1 MNDEYL
7 WDKTGDDPGIRS
19 LENALS
25 EFRMRSGPAP
35 VIPPAVATVADEPKR
50 RGFFR
55 LGFAFGA
62 VAAIVA
68 AVALIGWIGVR
79 DQNVTGIKP
88 PPARAEDP
96 SVATIVTPP
105 DVSEPRTEAAPRP
118 RPRKTGPRVI
128 KTVYFK
134 RAKADPKRDQ
144 KLDDRPLL
152 DESQLTAEE
161 RQAFEKL
168 MLALSI
174 TSSKLKIV
182 KDKLNGGGE

>member
-7 WDKTGDDPGIRS
+7 WDKTGDDPGIRK

-25 EFRMRSGPAP
+25 EFRMQPGNAP
-35 VIPPAVATVADEPKR
+35 VIRPAAAAVEPGR
-50 RGFFR
+50 RGVFR
-55 LGFAFGA
+55 LGFAFAA
-62 VAAIVA
+62 VAVIITVA
-68 AVALIGWIGVR
+68 AVAGLIGLR
-79 DQNVTGIKP
+79 DQKMARIDP
-88 PPARAEDP
+88 PPVQDAPLPDATTDIAKSDP
-96 SVATIVTPP
+96 TG
-105 DVSEPRTEAAPRP
+105 PRTETMPVP
-118 RPRKTGPRVI
+118 RPRKLDRPRLV

-134 RAKADPKRDQ
+134 RQKPKSVREPG
-144 KLDDRPLL
+144 DRPLL

-161 RQAFEKL
+161 RQAYEKL